1 MAQRATRGPTVR
13 DALQGPVPA
22 GRRVTALKPVRR
34 PDMTAMTDEI
44 AALRRISSEIPS
56 DAERLDAARNL
67 VNNWRHYDTN
77 GCLADLH
84 DILNGKDIPSS

>member
-1 MAQRATRGPTVR
+1 MTTLNPI
-13 DALQGPVPA
+13 
-22 GRRVTALKPVRR
+22 RR
-34 PDMTAMTDEI
+34 PDMTAMTDGI
-44 AALRRISSEIPS
+44 ATLDRIASSIPS

-84 DILNGKDIPSS
+84 DILNGKDTP